1 MTPVA
6 VVAPEPRRAG
16 EAADPRRVVYAAA
29 LFVVV
34 VLLVFSFLEQ
44 SLLGTGVFS
53 LAAAVFL
60 AMLARPDGSQARHRR

>member
-6 VVAPEPRRAG
+6 VAAPGPRRSG

-44 SLLGTGVFS
+44 SLLGTAVFS
-53 LAAAVFL
+53 LGAAVFL
-60 AMLARPDGSQARHRR
+60 AMLARPDRSQAR